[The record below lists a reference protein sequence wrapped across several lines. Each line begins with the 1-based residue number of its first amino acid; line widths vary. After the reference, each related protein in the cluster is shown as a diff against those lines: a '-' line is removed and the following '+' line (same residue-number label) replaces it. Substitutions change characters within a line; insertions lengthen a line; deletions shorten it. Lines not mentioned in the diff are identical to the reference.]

1 MKNFNT
7 IMLAAACM
15 TVFVTTAEA
24 AQKRPTA
31 KQAKQEAA
39 QMQAALASISEDAAR
54 AHVYFLA
61 DDLLEG
67 RRAGERGLRAA
78 L

>member
-7 IMLAAACM
+7 IMLAAVCM

-24 AQKRPTA
+24 AK
-31 KQAKQEAA
+31 KQSATKAMKQETA
-39 QMQAALASISEDAAR
+39 QMQTALASISEDAAR

-67 RRAGERGLRAA
+67 RRAGERGAA
-78 L
+78 